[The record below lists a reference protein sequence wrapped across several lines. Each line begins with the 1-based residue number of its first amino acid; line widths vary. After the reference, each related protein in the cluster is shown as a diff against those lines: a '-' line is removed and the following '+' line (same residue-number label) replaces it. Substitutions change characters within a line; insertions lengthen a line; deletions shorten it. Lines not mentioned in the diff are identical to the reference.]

1 MKINWSA
8 LYSDPNAVELK
19 SSKDHI
25 YDMIIGELN
34 RISVSDD
41 FEEKEYLLSCL
52 KKQIIYY
59 YDKCVEF
66 TKLSHN
72 YPLLDK

>member
-1 MKINWSA
+1 
-8 LYSDPNAVELK
+8 
-19 SSKDHI
+19 
-25 YDMIIGELN
+25 MIIGELN

-72 YPLLDK
+72 YSLLD